1 MAMNDDDGSHGS
13 KWISVVAHK
22 MWRCLREVAG
32 GRYGGHVIARC
43 ERGGRSALVY
53 GGRGPLK
60 LAGGVAGAHAELG
73 EVVGERLMHRPHV

>member
-1 MAMNDDDGSHGS
+1 MAMNDDSGSHGS
-13 KWISVVAHK
+13 KWISVVAHE

-43 ERGGRSALVY
+43 ERGGRSAPVY
-53 GGRGPLK
+53 GGCGPPK
-60 LAGGVAGAHAELG
+60 LTVGVAGARAELG